1 MSVLNRL
8 AISIF
13 GIESSSKTQT
23 IAGAFPTLRKWRF
36 APVAF
41 AIALAFTPLYG
52 QVNSPLFS
60 LEKAEL
66 HVTTVD
72 GATTVFN
79 VVSVTSREDQ
89 SRGLMHVRFMPLD
102 QGMVFAYTRD
112 RTVSMWMKNTHIP
125 LDMWFVTK
133 DGTVSKVVR
142 NTEPMSLDPISS
154 DQPIRAVVEVNAG
167 LSALIGVTE
176 GTKLLH
182 SAFSRD
188 SAERD
193 ASD

>member
-1 MSVLNRL
+1 MKFNTTTQFLARGIPDISKWWIAAVAITVALLLAPLN
-8 AISIF
+8 
-13 GIESSSKTQT
+13 
-23 IAGAFPTLRKWRF
+23 
-36 APVAF
+36 
-41 AIALAFTPLYG
+41 G
-52 QVNSPLFS
+52 QVDSPLFS
-60 LEKAEL
+60 MEKAEL

-72 GATTVFN
+72 GATTVFS

-102 QGMVFAYTRD
+102 QGMVFAYSRD

-133 DGTVSKVVR
+133 DGTVSKVVK

-188 SAERD
+188 SFEHD